1 MEAVKTVALFAVIS
15 GGLWYMIQFH
25 NWFDLAEDDMNRYE
39 AIWSSVSFGV
49 VSGVIYYFLMQMF
62 W

>member
-15 GGLWYMIQFH
+15 GGLWYMIQVH

-39 AIWSSVSFGV
+39 AIWSSISFGV